1 MKVDIF
7 NTENKY
13 KIIYADPAW
22 LYRDKAVAGGRGAG
36 CHYTVTSLEDIKAL
50 PVEKLADDDS
60 VLFMWVTMPFLEEA
74 FDVMRS
80 WGFEYKT
87 CAFTWIK
94 QNKKADTLFWGM
106 GNWTTFGE
114 LWLDGD
120 YVGECYKAQAKV
132 EFTKEEI
139 KQCGTFFT
147 DNKVVG
153 CKGTGSLTMHKVN
166 SRMAIKVANMVRN
179 KQDVRFTLISKL
191 ADPDAYGAERVSITG
206 VQMDDLTLFDWEAQ
220 KPLET
225 EAPFTFTGYEYL
237 DQITPQ

>member
-94 QNKKADTLFWGM
+94 QNKKADTLFWGI
-106 GNWTTFGE
+106 
-114 LWLDGD
+114 L
-120 YVGECYKAQAKV
+120 
-132 EFTKEEI
+132 
-139 KQCGTFFT
+139 
-147 DNKVVG
+147 
-153 CKGTGSLTMHKVN
+153 
-166 SRMAIKVANMVRN
+166 
-179 KQDVRFTLISKL
+179 SKN
-191 ADPDAYGAERVSITG
+191 PP
-206 VQMDDLTLFDWEAQ
+206 Q
-220 KPLET
+220 K
-225 EAPFTFTGYEYL
+225 
-237 DQITPQ
+237 

>member
-36 CHYTVTSLEDIKAL
+36 CHYTVTRLEDIKAL

-94 QNKKADTLFWGM
+94 QIRKQILS
-106 GNWTTFGE
+106 FGVWVIGLE
-114 LWLDGD
+114 LMRS
-120 YVGECYKAQAKV
+120 YVY
-132 EFTKEEI
+132 
-139 KQCGTFFT
+139 
-147 DNKVVG
+147 
-153 CKGTGSLTMHKVN
+153 
-166 SRMAIKVANMVRN
+166 
-179 KQDVRFTLISKL
+179 
-191 ADPDAYGAERVSITG
+191 
-206 VQMDDLTLFDWEAQ
+206 
-220 KPLET
+220 
-225 EAPFTFTGYEYL
+225 
-237 DQITPQ
+237 

>member
-94 QNKKADTLFWGM
+94 QILS
-106 GNWTTFGE
+106 FGV
-114 LWLDGD
+114 W
-120 YVGECYKAQAKV
+120 V
-132 EFTKEEI
+132 
-139 KQCGTFFT
+139 
-147 DNKVVG
+147 
-153 CKGTGSLTMHKVN
+153 TGLGLMRSY
-166 SRMAIKVANMVRN
+166 
-179 KQDVRFTLISKL
+179 
-191 ADPDAYGAERVSITG
+191 AY
-206 VQMDDLTLFDWEAQ
+206 
-220 KPLET
+220 
-225 EAPFTFTGYEYL
+225 
-237 DQITPQ
+237 

>member
-1 MKVDIF
+1 MGYFTLPELKGKPNRIFVDGKTLNQIAKESGIRLD
-7 NTENKY
+7 TVQHKY

-94 QNKKADTLFWGM
+94 QNKKAERQNGSDNEGHSQADRTWPGYDFLLF
-106 GNWTTFGE
+106 
-114 LWLDGD
+114 
-120 YVGECYKAQAKV
+120 
-132 EFTKEEI
+132 
-139 KQCGTFFT
+139 
-147 DNKVVG
+147 
-153 CKGTGSLTMHKVN
+153 
-166 SRMAIKVANMVRN
+166 
-179 KQDVRFTLISKL
+179 
-191 ADPDAYGAERVSITG
+191 
-206 VQMDDLTLFDWEAQ
+206 
-220 KPLET
+220 
-225 EAPFTFTGYEYL
+225 
-237 DQITPQ
+237 

>member
-36 CHYTVTSLEDIKAL
+36 CHYTVTRLEDIKAL

-87 CAFTWIK
+87 VAFVWDK
-94 QNKKADTLFWGM
+94 QRTNYGFYTLSQCELCLAFKKGRIPKRAVTNVRQFLSEKLGKHSEKPAKIRERIDTMYGHLPRIELFARQQADGWDCWG
-106 GNWTTFGE
+106 NE
-114 LWLDGD
+114 
-120 YVGECYKAQAKV
+120 V
-132 EFTKEEI
+132 EEK
-139 KQCGTFFT
+139 
-147 DNKVVG
+147 
-153 CKGTGSLTMHKVN
+153 
-166 SRMAIKVANMVRN
+166 
-179 KQDVRFTLISKL
+179 
-191 ADPDAYGAERVSITG
+191 
-206 VQMDDLTLFDWEAQ
+206 
-220 KPLET
+220 
-225 EAPFTFTGYEYL
+225 
-237 DQITPQ
+237 

>member
-94 QNKKADTLFWGM
+94 QNKKAERQNGSDNERHSQADRTWPGYDFLLF
-106 GNWTTFGE
+106 
-114 LWLDGD
+114 
-120 YVGECYKAQAKV
+120 
-132 EFTKEEI
+132 
-139 KQCGTFFT
+139 
-147 DNKVVG
+147 
-153 CKGTGSLTMHKVN
+153 
-166 SRMAIKVANMVRN
+166 
-179 KQDVRFTLISKL
+179 
-191 ADPDAYGAERVSITG
+191 
-206 VQMDDLTLFDWEAQ
+206 
-220 KPLET
+220 
-225 EAPFTFTGYEYL
+225 
-237 DQITPQ
+237 

>member
-1 MKVDIF
+1 MIRIDQNIKEVFLLKVDIF

-106 GNWTTFGE
+106 GNWTRANAE
-114 LWLDGD
+114 LCLLGVRGKPKRMDAG
-120 YVGECYKAQAKV
+120 VHSV
-132 EFTKEEI
+132 IMSHIEE
-139 KQCGTFFT
+139 
-147 DNKVVG
+147 
-153 CKGTGSLTMHKVN
+153 H
-166 SRMAIKVANMVRN
+166 
-179 KQDVRFTLISKL
+179 SKKPAETRDRIVKLL
-191 ADPDAYGAERVSITG
+191 AGG
-206 VQMDDLTLFDWEAQ
+206 
-220 KPLET
+220 
-225 EAPFTFTGYEYL
+225 GYL
-237 DQITPQ
+237 K